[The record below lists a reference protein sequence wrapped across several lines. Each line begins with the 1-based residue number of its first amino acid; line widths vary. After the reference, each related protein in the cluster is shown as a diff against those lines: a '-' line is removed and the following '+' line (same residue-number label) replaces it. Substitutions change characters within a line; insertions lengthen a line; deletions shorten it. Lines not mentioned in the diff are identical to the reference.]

1 MLTLLEIYKQ
11 RERSVLET
19 WMKNAFG
26 WLGFTTIAAALVCI
40 QGASVAADIQQ
51 SLNLNS
57 LPNGELLAQQ
67 QRFPGRNNFGKG
79 FRVPILDRTGGIPIV
94 AVTLNGEKFPMLLDT
109 GASMTMITEKMA
121 RASGFRQQGT
131 ERVRV
136 ADGRVKEVKK
146 GNVSSIKVGEVEMNN
161 FPVLIGEVPLLGQ
174 NFYGEYNV
182 TIAQDFVV
190 FRERVR

>member
-1 MLTLLEIYKQ
+1 
-11 RERSVLET
+11 
-19 WMKNAFG
+19 MKNAFG
-26 WLGFTTIAAALVCI
+26 WLGFTTAAALVCI
-40 QGASVAADIQQ
+40 QGASVAADTQQ

-57 LPNGELLAQQ
+57 IPNGELLAQQ
-67 QRFPGRNNFGKG
+67 QRFPGRNFGKG

-146 GNVSSIKVGEVEMNN
+146 GTISSIKVGDVEMNN
-161 FPVLIGEVPLLGQ
+161 LSVLIGEVPLLGQ

>member
-1 MLTLLEIYKQ
+1 
-11 RERSVLET
+11 
-19 WMKNAFG
+19 MKNAFG
-26 WLGFTTIAAALVCI
+26 WLGFTTAAALVCI
-40 QGASVAADIQQ
+40 QGASVAADTQQ

-57 LPNGELLAQQ
+57 MPNGELLAQQ